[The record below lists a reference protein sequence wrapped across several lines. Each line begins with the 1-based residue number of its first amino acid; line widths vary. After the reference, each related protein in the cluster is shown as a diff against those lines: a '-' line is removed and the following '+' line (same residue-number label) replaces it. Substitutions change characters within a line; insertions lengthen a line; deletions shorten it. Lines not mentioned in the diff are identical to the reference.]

1 MVFTTLSDYIQ
12 RYKNL
17 TLRESVYSFN
27 QWMFDNELIEDA
39 EILNK
44 NLDYIK
50 VLDENIIDQH
60 SYYLDKYVYIV
71 ELTDEEYRKYRCN
84 AHRLAYDVF
93 GTTSLWYLIT
103 NLNELY
109 SEAEFDMHSFK
120 MYKPEVI
127 QHLSEIKIVE
137 NNALNMNKAATAK
150 FGDAL
155 KIFFNAVKNEEEN
168 DEFEYDAV

>member
-93 GTTSLWYLIT
+93 GTTS
-103 NLNELY
+103 
-109 SEAEFDMHSFK
+109 
-120 MYKPEVI
+120 
-127 QHLSEIKIVE
+127 
-137 NNALNMNKAATAK
+137 
-150 FGDAL
+150 
-155 KIFFNAVKNEEEN
+155 
-168 DEFEYDAV
+168 